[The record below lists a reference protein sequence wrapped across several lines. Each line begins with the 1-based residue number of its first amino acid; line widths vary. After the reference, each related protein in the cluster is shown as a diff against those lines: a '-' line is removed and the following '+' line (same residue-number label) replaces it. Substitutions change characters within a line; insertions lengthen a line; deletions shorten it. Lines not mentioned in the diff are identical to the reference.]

1 MPDASIAMPEWTVK
15 PKYLIIS
22 VIILLQ
28 GGKPTLYQCGP
39 DLGISQ
45 ELYAWSGSTNPNVD
59 VACRL
64 DFPSEAV
71 LRKFWAQTFADP
83 KYKEL
88 LTWVE
93 GAFRMQYFAN
103 VCSYPKAGTYW
114 R

>member
-1 MPDASIAMPEWTVK
+1 VT
-15 PKYLIIS
+15 
-22 VIILLQ
+22 ILLQ

-45 ELYAWSGSTNPNVD
+45 ELYAWSGGANPNVD
-59 VACRL
+59 IACRL

-83 KYKEL
+83 KYKEI

-103 VCSYPKAGTYW
+103 VYSYPKAGTYW